1 MIKKA
6 LLAAMMIMLVGVPA
20 TAQVQ
25 VDLIPYVGVYV
36 PVADLAQL
44 SITSGNQTISVRA
57 EQQWAFLFGGRAD
70 VWLNPKWGLEANV
83 GYAFSDIRLAGES
96 SNDDI
101 CAQDASVDCSAY
113 VWLASAKALYR
124 IVPKPDSW
132 YSIHLGAGLAI
143 IGRGGKFYDAD
154 NSLSTTNVGG
164 VLGAGVDIAV
174 SRMMGIA
181 IDLEDYIYKYKYEV
195 EIEGSTQTSSSFW
208 QNDLAL
214 TVGLVI
220 HLGK

>member
-1 MIKKA
+1 MVKKA
-6 LLAAMMIMLVGVPA
+6 SLTAVMIMLVGVPA

-25 VDLIPYVGVYV
+25 VDLIPYFGVYV
-36 PVADLAQL
+36 PVADLAQV
-44 SITSGNQTISVRA
+44 SIASGNQTISVRA
-57 EQQWAFLFGGRAD
+57 QQEWAFLFGGRVD
-70 VWLNPKWGLEANV
+70 VWLNPKWGVEANL
-83 GYAFSDIRLAGES
+83 GYAFSDVRLAGES
-96 SNDDI
+96 SNEDV
-101 CAQDASVDCSAY
+101 CSQDASADCGAY

-132 YSIHLGAGLAI
+132 YSIHLGAGFAI
-143 IGRGGKFYDAD
+143 IGRGGKFFDAD
-154 NSLSTTNVGG
+154 DSLGTTNVGAI
-164 VLGAGVDIAV
+164 LGAGVDIAV

-195 EIEGSTQTSSSFW
+195 DIGGSTLTSSDFW

-220 HLGK
+220 HLGQ